1 MATRIE
7 TLGTGRRAP
16 SSAWIMLLAIVLIS
30 AVLAVGAL
38 VGSSGGTT
46 APARPA
52 NRPSTAIARDTNSA
66 GLIKGGLQP
75 RPFSPIVVDEPA
87 TGGQAPDGFVRM
99 PGGEVRPIPT
109 R

>member
-16 SSAWIMLLAIVLIS
+16 RGAWIMLLAIVLI
-30 AVLAVGAL
+30 AAALAIGAL

-46 APARPA
+46 APARSA
-52 NRPSTAIARDTNSA
+52 NETSSAIARDTNSA

-75 RPFSPIVVDEPA
+75 RPYSPIVVDEPA
-87 TGGQAPDGFVRM
+87 TGGKAPDGFVRM
-99 PGGEVRPIPT
+99 PGGEVRPIPG